1 MLNQRI
7 IILEEKY
14 YIHPDFSNYA
24 TSKDGKIINVKTRK
38 NFKKNLSNSG
48 YHYFRVYSKNLEKPR
63 NYACH
68 RFVYETIKGFI
79 PEGFEIHHKNE
90 NKIDNRIK
98 NLEMVTHQ
106 KNVELSK
113 SKKIICIN
121 IENNEKKIYLSIK
134 LASIDLEINAA
145 NISSI
150 CSKRKYFK
158 TATSKKDGNKYTFKA
173 LR

>member
-1 MLNQRI
+1 
-7 IILEEKY
+7 
-14 YIHPDFSNYA
+14 
-24 TSKDGKIINVKTRK
+24 
-38 NFKKNLSNSG
+38 
-48 YHYFRVYSKNLEKPR
+48 
-63 NYACH
+63 
-68 RFVYETIKGFI
+68 
-79 PEGFEIHHKNE
+79 
-90 NKIDNRIK
+90 
-98 NLEMVTHQ
+98 MVTHQ

-121 IENNEKKIYLSIK
+121 IGNNEKKIYLSIK

>member
-1 MLNQRI
+1 MLNQKI
-7 IILEEKY
+7 IILKEKY
-14 YIHPDFSNYA
+14 YIHPSFSNYA
-24 TSKDGKIINVKTRK
+24 ATKDGKIINVKTRK
-38 NFKKNLSNSG
+38 KLKKYLTNRG
-48 YHYFRVYSKNLEKPR
+48 YSKNLKNPR
-63 NYACH
+63 NYTCH
-68 RFVYETIKGFI
+68 RFVYESIKGFI

-121 IENNEKKIYLSIK
+121 IENNEEKIYLSIK